1 MKKKDQI
8 LLEEAYK
15 QIREGSSWWGPTA
28 SDFKSTIAQ
37 TKKDSDPNARNKIT
51 QFAVEPKLSELAKLY
66 NAGRL
71 LKKDQQLTPKQVERD
86 LKTLAFGNPD
96 AQYIFDPDQFQMVYK
111 ALQNK
116 LQKLPRK

>member
-37 TKKDSDPNARNKIT
+37 TKKDKYNKSDAELVLAFT
-51 QFAVEPKLSELAKLY
+51 QEPKLSELASHY
-66 NAGRL
+66 DPQGIY
-71 LKKDQQLTPKQVERD
+71 KKELTPQQVKHD
-86 LKTLAFGNPD
+86 LKYLAFGNKRAD
-96 AQYIFDPDQFQMVYK
+96 TGKLDPENFKKVYG
-111 ALQNK
+111 ALINK